1 METFGGNRGNQGD
14 RASTRKYVAN
24 VVMRPWRVVY
34 ALNSVFEPQTIIKY
48 TIEAESRNKAYLRAL
63 DEMQEIM
70 SLLNITEDKISIK
83 SVTAIGG

>member
-1 METFGGNRGNQGD
+1 METFGGTQGPKEG
-14 RASTRKYVAN
+14 RESTRKYAAN

-34 ALNSVFEPQTIIKY
+34 ALNSVFEPQTIKY
-48 TIEAESRNKAYLRAL
+48 TIEAESWNKAYLRAL

>member
-34 ALNSVFEPQTIIKY
+34 AIKSPLEPQTIKY
-48 TIEAESRNKAYLRAL
+48 TIEAESWNKAYLRAL

>member
-1 METFGGNRGNQGD
+1 METFGGNLGNQGD

>member
-1 METFGGNRGNQGD
+1 METFGGNLGNQGD
-14 RASTRKYVAN
+14 RASTRKYAAN

>member
-1 METFGGNRGNQGD
+1 METFGGNRENQVD
-14 RASTRKYVAN
+14 HASTRKYAAN

-34 ALNSVFEPQTIIKY
+34 ALNSVFEQQTIIKY
-48 TIEAESRNKAYLRAL
+48 TIEAESWNKAYLRAL
-63 DEMQEIM
+63 DEMQEII

>member
-1 METFGGNRGNQGD
+1 MGTFGEIGKRLADPENMSKLRF
-14 RASTRKYVAN
+14 N
-24 VVMRPWRVVY
+24 VVMRLWRVVY
-34 ALNSVFEPQTIIKY
+34 ALKSPLEPQTIKY

>member
-1 METFGGNRGNQGD
+1 M
-14 RASTRKYVAN
+14 AN

-34 ALNSVFEPQTIIKY
+34 ALNSVLEPQTIKY
-48 TIEAESRNKAYLRAL
+48 TIEAESWNKAYLRAL

>member
-1 METFGGNRGNQGD
+1 MGTFGEIGKRLADPENMSKLRF
-14 RASTRKYVAN
+14 N

-34 ALNSVFEPQTIIKY
+34 ALKSPLEPQTIKY
-48 TIEAESRNKAYLRAL
+48 TIEAESWNKAYLRAL
-63 DEMQEIM
+63 DEMQEII

>member
-1 METFGGNRGNQGD
+1 MEDPENMNKLRF
-14 RASTRKYVAN
+14 N

-34 ALNSVFEPQTIIKY
+34 ALKSPLDPQTIKY
-48 TIEAESRNKAYLRAL
+48 TIEAESWNKAYLRAL

>member
-1 METFGGNRGNQGD
+1 M
-14 RASTRKYVAN
+14 AN

>member
-1 METFGGNRGNQGD
+1 METFGGNRGNQVD
-14 RASTRKYVAN
+14 RASTRKYAAN

-34 ALNSVFEPQTIIKY
+34 ALKSPLEPQTIKY
-48 TIEAESRNKAYLRAL
+48 TLEAESWDKAYLRAL

>member
-1 METFGGNRGNQGD
+1 METFGGNLGNQGD

-34 ALNSVFEPQTIIKY
+34 AINSVFEPQTIKY

>member
-1 METFGGNRGNQGD
+1 MGTFGEIGKRLADPENMSKLRF
-14 RASTRKYVAN
+14 N

-34 ALNSVFEPQTIIKY
+34 ALKSPFEPQTIKY
-48 TIEAESRNKAYLRAL
+48 TLEAESWNKAYLRAL

>member
-14 RASTRKYVAN
+14 RASTRKYAAN

-34 ALNSVFEPQTIIKY
+34 AIDSVFEPQTIKY
-48 TIEAESRNKAYLRAL
+48 TLEAESWNKAYLMAL

>member
-1 METFGGNRGNQGD
+1 MGTFGEIGKRLADPENMSKLRF
-14 RASTRKYVAN
+14 N

-34 ALNSVFEPQTIIKY
+34 ALNSVFEPQTIKY

>member
-1 METFGGNRGNQGD
+1 MGTFGEIGKRLADPENMSKLRF
-14 RASTRKYVAN
+14 N

-34 ALNSVFEPQTIIKY
+34 ALNSVFEPQTIKY
-48 TIEAESRNKAYLRAL
+48 TIEAESWNKAYLRAL

>member
-1 METFGGNRGNQGD
+1 METFGGNLGNQGD

-24 VVMRPWRVVY
+24 VVMRPWRFVY

>member
-1 METFGGNRGNQGD
+1 M
-14 RASTRKYVAN
+14 AN

-34 ALNSVFEPQTIIKY
+34 ALKSPLEPQTIKY
-48 TIEAESRNKAYLRAL
+48 TIEAESWNKAYLRAL

>member
-1 METFGGNRGNQGD
+1 METFGGNRGNRGD
-14 RASTRKYVAN
+14 RASTRKYAAN

-34 ALNSVFEPQTIIKY
+34 SLNSVFEPQTIKY
-48 TIEAESRNKAYLRAL
+48 TIEAESWNKAYLRAL

-70 SLLNITEDKISIK
+70 SLMNITEDKISIK

>member
-1 METFGGNRGNQGD
+1 MADPENMSKLRF
-14 RASTRKYVAN
+14 N

-34 ALNSVFEPQTIIKY
+34 ALNSVFEPQTIKY
-48 TIEAESRNKAYLRAL
+48 TIEAESWNKAYLRAL

>member
-1 METFGGNRGNQGD
+1 M
-14 RASTRKYVAN
+14 AN

-34 ALNSVFEPQTIIKY
+34 ALNSVFETQTIKY
-48 TIEAESRNKAYLRAL
+48 TLEAESWNKAYLRAL

>member
-1 METFGGNRGNQGD
+1 METFGGTRGNQGD
-14 RASTRKYVAN
+14 RASTRKYAAN

-34 ALNSVFEPQTIIKY
+34 AIKSPLEPQTIKY
-48 TIEAESRNKAYLRAL
+48 TIEAESWNKAYLRAL
-63 DEMQEIM
+63 DEMQEII

>member
-1 METFGGNRGNQGD
+1 METFGGNRGNQED
-14 RASTRKYVAN
+14 HASTRKYVAN

-34 ALNSVFEPQTIIKY
+34 SLNSVFEPQTIKY

>member
-1 METFGGNRGNQGD
+1 METFGGNLGNQGD

-34 ALNSVFEPQTIIKY
+34 ALNSVFEPQTIKY
-48 TIEAESRNKAYLRAL
+48 TLEAESWNKAYLRAL

>member
-1 METFGGNRGNQGD
+1 MADPENTSKLRF
-14 RASTRKYVAN
+14 N

-34 ALNSVFEPQTIIKY
+34 ALKSPLEPQTIKY
-48 TIEAESRNKAYLRAL
+48 TLEAESWNKAYLRAL

>member
-1 METFGGNRGNQGD
+1 METFGGSLENQGD
-14 RASTRKYVAN
+14 RASTRKYAAN

-34 ALNSVFEPQTIIKY
+34 ALNSVFEPQTIKY

>member
-1 METFGGNRGNQGD
+1 MADPESMSKLRF
-14 RASTRKYVAN
+14 N

-34 ALNSVFEPQTIIKY
+34 ALKSPLEPQTIKY
-48 TIEAESRNKAYLRAL
+48 TIESESWNKAYLRAL

>member
-14 RASTRKYVAN
+14 RASTRKYAAN

-34 ALNSVFEPQTIIKY
+34 SLNSVFEPQTIKY
-48 TIEAESRNKAYLRAL
+48 TIEAESWNKAYLRAL
-63 DEMQEIM
+63 DEMQEII

>member
-1 METFGGNRGNQGD
+1 M
-14 RASTRKYVAN
+14 AN

-34 ALNSVFEPQTIIKY
+34 ALNSVFETQTIKY
-48 TIEAESRNKAYLRAL
+48 TLEAESWNKAYLRAL
-63 DEMQEIM
+63 DEMQEII

>member
-14 RASTRKYVAN
+14 RASTRKYAAN

-48 TIEAESRNKAYLRAL
+48 TLEAESWNKAYLRAL